1 MSRFVV
7 CSSDVAVSV
16 LSVSEFISVEG
27 LALVPKSKR
36 QMRFYEDERPFA
48 VQIFG
53 GQPERMRMAA
63 EMAEE
68 IGADILDV
76 NCGCPA
82 PKVVKH
88 GGGSGLLKDHSRLE
102 TILKEIKKAIK
113 IPLTVK
119 IRAGFYDHTINAVD
133 TAKLA
138 EACGAEHIAL
148 HGRTKEQGYRGL
160 ANWDLV
166 KQVKEVVTVPVS
178 GSGDVTT
185 IEGAFAKFR
194 ETGCD
199 GVLIGRGAM
208 ANPWIFRQIED
219 AMHQREIFEPTLA
232 DKRAILHERFDLL
245 REDMPG
251 TPAINRMKQL
261 AGQFTRGL
269 QGGALFRT
277 SIYHSHSVEE
287 VLDRIEEYF
296 DAVESGRPYYGEA
309 GVPIEDGPELILLR
323 DRQPRITQF
332 FVRLSRCRQF
342 SWTIAGIQLYRLR
355 VSLVAESVYSYHD
368 LLIVSRFFISLLF
381 RVFRCLFQLLFRRR
395 GLDGWLSPRS
405 HQPQSLNQLAFLSFG
420 KVIKFYIERIQDLF
434 EFLLCI

>member
-1 MSRFVV
+1 MTPEIRPFRIR
-7 CSSDVAVSV
+7 DVEINPPLILSPMAGVTDVSFRRLLKRRGGV
-16 LSVSEFISVEG
+16 GLSVSEFISVEG
-27 LALVPKSKR
+27 LTRSNPKSKR

-53 GQPERMRMAA
+53 GQPERMRLAA

-88 GGGSGLLKDHSRLE
+88 GGGSGLLKDHERFE
-102 TILKEIKKAIK
+102 TILTEIKKAIT

-119 IRAGFYDHTINAVD
+119 IRAGFYDHTINAVE

-138 EACGAEHIAL
+138 EGCGVEHIAL

-166 KQVKEVVTVPVS
+166 KQIKETVSVPVS
-178 GSGDVTT
+178 GSGDVTS
-185 IEGAFAKFR
+185 IDQAFARFR
-194 ETGCD
+194 DTGCD

-219 AMHQREIFEPTLA
+219 VMQGREVFEPTLA
-232 DKRAILHERFDLL
+232 DKRAILHEYFDML
-245 REDMPG
+245 REDMPQLA
-251 TPAINRMKQL
+251 AIGRMKQL

-277 SIYHSHSVEE
+277 ALYHSHSVGEI
-287 VLDRIEEYF
+287 LDRISAYF
-296 DAVESGRPYYGEA
+296 ETISAGRQYFGEA
-309 GVPIEDGPELILLR
+309 GKPAEIIEAPVMDSCE
-323 DRQPRITQF
+323 
-332 FVRLSRCRQF
+332 
-342 SWTIAGIQLYRLR
+342 
-355 VSLVAESVYSYHD
+355 VSV
-368 LLIVSRFFISLLF
+368 
-381 RVFRCLFQLLFRRR
+381 
-395 GLDGWLSPRS
+395 
-405 HQPQSLNQLAFLSFG
+405 
-420 KVIKFYIERIQDLF
+420 
-434 EFLLCI
+434 

>member
-1 MSRFVV
+1 MPEIKPFKIRNIEINPPL
-7 CSSDVAVSV
+7 V
-16 LSVSEFISVEG
+16 LSPMAGVTDVSFRRLIKGLGGIGLTVSEFISVEG
-27 LALVPKSKR
+27 LTRSNPKSKR
-36 QMRFYEDERPFA
+36 QMRFYADERPFA

-53 GQPERMRMAA
+53 GQPERMRIAA

-68 IGADILDV
+68 VGADILDI

-88 GGGSGLLKDHSRLE
+88 GGGSGLLKDHPRLE
-102 TILKEIKKAIK
+102 TILKEIKKAIT
-113 IPLTVK
+113 IPLTIK
-119 IRAGFYDHTINAVD
+119 IRAGFFDHTINAVE

-166 KQVKEVVTVPVS
+166 RQIKEVVSVPVS

-185 IEGAFAKFR
+185 IDGAFARFA

-219 AMHQREIFEPTLA
+219 VMHSREVFQPTLE
-232 DKRAILHERFDLL
+232 DKRKLLLEYFEML
-245 REDMPG
+245 REDMPEV
-251 TPAINRMKQL
+251 PAINRMKQL

-277 SIYHSHSVEE
+277 AVYHSHSVDEI
-287 VLDRIEEYF
+287 LGRISEYF
-296 DAVESGRPYYGEA
+296 EAIEA
-309 GVPIEDGPELILLR
+309 GQPYFGEGAATEIVDAPEL
-323 DRQPRITQF
+323 D
-332 FVRLSRCRQF
+332 SCE
-342 SWTIAGIQLYRLR
+342 
-355 VSLVAESVYSYHD
+355 VASAAS
-368 LLIVSRFFISLLF
+368 
-381 RVFRCLFQLLFRRR
+381 
-395 GLDGWLSPRS
+395 
-405 HQPQSLNQLAFLSFG
+405 
-420 KVIKFYIERIQDLF
+420 
-434 EFLLCI
+434 